1 MLPRLLAIL
10 ILFFAHNSLA
20 SIEVIDDNG
29 DKLTIINAAQR
40 IISLSPNTTEIL
52 FHIGA
57 GEKIVG
63 ADEYSNYPQAA
74 NKIVRV
80 NNHAAANY
88 ELILSLKPDLV
99 IAWQS
104 GNGEKIIS
112 RIRELNIPVFVVETA
127 SLEDIPNLY
136 RRLGQLSGYAAQANT
151 QAEKFSQRLNQL
163 RKSFSS
169 KKDIRVFYQ
178 IWNEPLMTLNGDHM
192 ITDMIELCGG
202 INVFS
207 DAAALVPYVNIESVV
222 AANPQIIIS
231 GGKNKTDLLDSGFW
245 RKWSGISAVKNQH
258 LYAIPSDLLQRHSD
272 RILVGTGLMCEYID
286 LVRSVKLLN
295 ILEN

>member
-1 MLPRLLAIL
+1 MLPRLLVIL
-10 ILFFAHNSLA
+10 ILFFAHNNLA
-20 SIEVIDDNG
+20 AIEVIDDNG
-29 DKLTIINAAQR
+29 DKLTIANAAQR

-52 FHIGA
+52 FHIDA

-151 QAEKFSQRLNQL
+151 QAERFSQRLNQL

-169 KKDIRVFYQ
+169 KQAIRVFYQ

-192 ITDMIELCGG
+192 VTDMIELCGG
-202 INVFS
+202 VNVFA
-207 DAAALVPYVNIESVV
+207 DAAALVPYVNIESIL
-222 AANPQIIIS
+222 AADPQVIIA
-231 GGKNKTDLLDSGFW
+231 GGGEQE
-245 RKWSGISAVKNQH
+245 RQMQIAKWQQWPSISAVSDKH
-258 LYAIPSDLLQRHSD
+258 IYTIPADLMQRHSE
-272 RILVGTGLMCEYID
+272 RILGGAEMMCNYFD
-286 LVRSVKLLN
+286 QVRSRPSLN
-295 ILEN
+295 

>member
-1 MLPRLLAIL
+1 MLPRLLVIL
-10 ILFFAHNSLA
+10 ILFFAHNNLA
-20 SIEVIDDNG
+20 AIEVIDDNG
-29 DKLTIINAAQR
+29 DKLTIANAAQR

-151 QAEKFSQRLNQL
+151 QAERFSQRLNQL

-169 KKDIRVFYQ
+169 KQAIRVFYQ

-192 ITDMIELCGG
+192 VTDMIELCGG
-202 INVFS
+202 VNVFA
-207 DAAALVPYVNIESVV
+207 DAAALVPYVNIESIL
-222 AANPQIIIS
+222 AADPQVIIA
-231 GGKNKTDLLDSGFW
+231 GGGEQE
-245 RKWSGISAVKNQH
+245 RQMQIAKWQQWPSISAVSDKH
-258 LYAIPSDLLQRHSD
+258 IYTIPADLMQRHSE
-272 RILVGTGLMCEYID
+272 RILGGAEMMCNYFD
-286 LVRSVKLLN
+286 QVRSRPSLN
-295 ILEN
+295 

>member
-20 SIEVIDDNG
+20 AIEVIDDNG
-29 DKLTIINAAQR
+29 DKLTIANAAQR

-127 SLEDIPNLY
+127 SLEDIPDLY
-136 RRLGQLSGYAAQANT
+136 RRLGQLSGYADQANT

-192 ITDMIELCGG
+192 VTDMIELCGG

-272 RILVGTGLMCEYID
+272 RILDGTSLMCEYID